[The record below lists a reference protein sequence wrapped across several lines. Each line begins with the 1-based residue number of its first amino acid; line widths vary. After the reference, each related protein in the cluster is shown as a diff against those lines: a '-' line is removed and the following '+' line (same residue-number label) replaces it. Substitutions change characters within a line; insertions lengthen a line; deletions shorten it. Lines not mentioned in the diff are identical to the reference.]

1 MWFSTGSGRIELQL
15 TLEQARS
22 ASHSG
27 QCDNDIAALRTVPAI
42 KRQLDKLDPALLSKE
57 LKEWGCWDET
67 ERADH
72 EDNLNRILWIAAC
85 AIRETYYTKER

>member
-27 QCDNDIAALRTVPAI
+27 QCDYDIAALRTVPAI
-42 KRQLDKLDPALLSKE
+42 KRQLDKLEPALLSKE
-57 LKEWGCWDET
+57 LEEWGCWDET